1 MVLEEVISPDHSEHL
16 SDPHSK
22 HSYFTDT
29 VTSRRSEV
37 NCREVLAIIERACAL
52 ESDSHGFTWLLYFLA
67 IDFKT
72 TYFIF

>member
-1 MVLEEVISPDHSEHL
+1 MVLGEVISLDHSKHL
-16 SDPHSK
+16 SDPHK

-37 NCREVLAIIERACAL
+37 NCREVLAIIERAWAL
-52 ESDSHGFTWLLYFLA
+52 ESDSHGFTWFLYFLA
-67 IDFKT
+67 IDFKA